1 MTQDDIRVIRYHRD
15 ISRRFGHWV
24 FFQDKRPTRD
34 TIGVRGRKN
43 LIRYLESVFG
53 PLGLRWNYEKT
64 DQVIYI
70 LKLDDE
76 KDLVIFLLKY
86 KGVK

>member
-24 FFQDKRPTRD
+24 FFQDKRSTRD
-34 TIGVRGRKN
+34 TIGARGRKN

-53 PLGLRWNYEKT
+53 PIGAKWNYEKI